1 MSLRDNYEYLD
12 PNFDRSKLIDLDY
25 EVDFDP
31 DFGPDPYFEESIKR
45 GKLSCSE
52 KQFWYVSKVIWPVE
66 CSFRRVLVAQDDLI
80 KFTTLGLFAVGDRD
94 LGHLGRGH
102 VLYEDDPGKGKTLLA
117 TIPSKVLGGR
127 WERFQ
132 GANDNVP
139 ADLIGGWVVDVDEND
154 KRYFRFV
161 PGAAFAD
168 FLLLDEINRN
178 TPSFLG
184 GALLELLGEGKV
196 TSRGITYST
205 RPFAIMTMNWIEAEG
220 TYRIPP
226 PLLDRTM
233 FKIIGRP
240 FTAEEYAEILERT
253 SSFIDFELKQVCDVK
268 LVDEIRMFIH
278 QNVYVSKLIRQ
289 SMGRFITIS
298 HNPAHYLQWFHE
310 KFQAPIVLCG
320 ISARGATH
328 WEGAAKV
335 HAFRHY
341 RNYVLPEDVK
351 EVLLPVFRHRI
362 VFAPSV
368 LEFFSEELV
377 KTDPEDLPEPLRKIL
392 KKTLAQFDKI
402 NSSITADIILRT
414 LIKEAW

>member
-1 MSLRDNYEYLD
+1 MNSQKMSTYMD
-12 PNFDRSKLIDLDY
+12 PNFDTSRPIDPDY
-25 EVDFDP
+25 DLDFDP
-31 DFGPDPYFEESIKR
+31 DFGPDPYFEECVKQ
-45 GKLSCSE
+45 GKLSCTE
-52 KQFWYVSKVIWPVE
+52 KQAWYVSHILWPIE
-66 CSFRRVLVAQDDLI
+66 ASFRRVMVAQNDLI
-80 KFTTLGLFAVGDRD
+80 KYTTLGLFAVGDRD
-94 LGHLGRGH
+94 LGYLGRGH

-117 TIPSKVLGGR
+117 TIPSKVLGGK

-196 TSRGITYST
+196 TSRGMTYST
-205 RPFAIMTMNWIEAEG
+205 MPFAIMTMNWIETEG

-233 FKIIGRP
+233 FKMIGRP
-240 FTAEEYAEILERT
+240 FTAEEYTEILERT
-253 SSFIDFELKQVCDVK
+253 SKFVDFELKQVSDVK
-268 LVDEIRMFIH
+268 LVDEIRWFIH
-278 QNVYVSKLIRQ
+278 KNVYVSKLIRQ
-289 SMGRFITIS
+289 LVGRFIVIS
-298 HNPAHYLQWFHE
+298 HNPVDYLQWFYQ
-310 KFQAPIVLCG
+310 KFQAPLISCG

-328 WEGAAKV
+328 WEGAAKT

-341 RNYVLPEDVK
+341 RNYVLPKDVK

-368 LEFFSEELV
+368 LEFFAEELS
-377 KTDPEDLPEPLRKIL
+377 KTNPEEVPKPLQKVLEETR
-392 KKTLAQFDKI
+392 TRFDKI
-402 NSSITADIILRT
+402 NTSIAADIILRT
-414 LIKEAW
+414 LIEEAW

>member
-1 MSLRDNYEYLD
+1 VNFSNTSKYTDPRFDKSKYIGSDYGLD
-12 PNFDRSKLIDLDY
+12 FS
-25 EVDFDP
+25 P
-31 DFGPDPYFEESIKR
+31 DFGPDPYFEESSKQE
-45 GKLSCSE
+45 KLSCTE
-52 KQFWYVSKVIWPVE
+52 RQAQYVSKIVWPVE
-66 CSFRRVLVAQDDLI
+66 SSFRRVIVAQDDLI
-80 KFTTLGLFAVGDRD
+80 KYTTLGLFATGDRD
-94 LGHLGRGH
+94 LGYLGRGH

-117 TIPSKVLGGR
+117 TIPSKVLGGK

-205 RPFAIMTMNWIEAEG
+205 APFAIMTMNWIETEG
-220 TYRIPP
+220 TYRVPP
-226 PLLDRTM
+226 PLYDRTM

-240 FTAEEYAEILERT
+240 FTGDEYAEILERT
-253 SSFIDFELKQVCDVK
+253 STFIDFELKSVCDVK
-268 LVDEIRMFIH
+268 LVDEVRLFIH
-278 QNVYVSKLIRQ
+278 KNVYVSKWIRQ
-289 SMGRFITIS
+289 LMGRFIVIS
-298 HNPAHYLQWFHE
+298 HNPADYLSWFYQ
-310 KFQAPIVLCG
+310 KFQAPIILAG

-328 WEGAAKV
+328 WEGAAKT

-341 RNYVLPEDVK
+341 RNYVLPKDVK
-351 EVLLPVFRHRI
+351 DVLLPVFRHRI

-368 LEFFSEELV
+368 LEFFVEDLS
-377 KTDPEDLPEPLRKIL
+377 KTDPEEVPEPLRRIL
-392 KKTLAQFDKI
+392 KRTRARFNKMNT
-402 NSSITADIILRT
+402 SIVADIILQT
-414 LIKEAW
+414 LVEEAW